1 MSVPF
6 RVDQFLPKVLD
17 LYKFEFD
24 LKEAQKEVIVN
35 LLNGHHTLT
44 VLPTGFGKSIT
55 YTLPP
60 LLLNEVT
67 VFISFSRCISIK

>member
-17 LYKFEFD
+17 LYKLEFD
-24 LKEAQKEVIVN
+24 LQEAQKEVIVN

-44 VLPTGFGKSIT
+44 ELHTGFGKSIT